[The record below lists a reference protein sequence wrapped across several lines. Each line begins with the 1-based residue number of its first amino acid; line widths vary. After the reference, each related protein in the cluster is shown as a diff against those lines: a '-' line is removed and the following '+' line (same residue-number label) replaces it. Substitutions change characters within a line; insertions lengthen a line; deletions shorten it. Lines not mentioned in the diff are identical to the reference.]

1 LGTRKTNRNIAAKID
16 SMKVCSEIFLEYN
29 LLNHPFYLAWSEG
42 RLTCSQL
49 SLYARQYGSFIKLI
63 TEGWRSVNEEAIAT
77 EEQEHYELWQKFGN
91 SLNKEVTNAFF
102 PAVHELVTTTKE
114 NYRTY
119 AGALGALYAF
129 EAQQPATATSKLQ
142 GLKEH
147 YRKWNVDETYF
158 TIHANDVEEP
168 ALLEEKMN
176 ALSSADRS
184 IAYDACATT
193 CRLLYNALTD
203 IYNYTEVALQNRM

>member
-1 LGTRKTNRNIAAKID
+1 
-16 SMKVCSEIFLEYN
+16 MKVCPEILLEYN
-29 LLNHPFYLAWSEG
+29 LLNHPFYRAWSEG

-49 SLYARQYGSFIKLI
+49 SLYAKQYGSFIKLI
-63 TEGWRSVNEEAIAT
+63 SEGWQCVNEEAIAT
-77 EEQEHYELWQKFGN
+77 KEQEHYELWQKFGN
-91 SLNKEVTNAFF
+91 SLNKEANNAFL
-102 PAVHELVTTTKE
+102 PVVDELANTTKE

-147 YRKWNVDETYF
+147 YSKWNVDETYF
-158 TIHANDVEEP
+158 TIHANDVEDP

-176 ALSSADRS
+176 FLSTADRS

-203 IYNYTEVALQNRM
+203 IYNYSTVASQN

>member
-1 LGTRKTNRNIAAKID
+1 
-16 SMKVCSEIFLEYN
+16 MKVCPEIFIQYD

-49 SLYARQYGSFIKLI
+49 SLYAKQYGSFIRLI
-63 TEGWRSVNEEAIAT
+63 SKGWQCANEEAIAT

-91 SLNKEVTNAFF
+91 SLNKEADNALL
-102 PAVHELVTTTKE
+102 PAVDELANTTKE

-129 EAQQPATATSKLQ
+129 EAQQPATATSKLK

-147 YRKWNVDETYF
+147 YSKWNIDKTYF
-158 TIHANDVEEP
+158 TIHADDVEEP
-168 ALLEEKMN
+168 ALLEEKMDV
-176 ALSSADRS
+176 LSAAGRS
-184 IAYDACATT
+184 SAYDACATT

-203 IYNYTEVALQNRM
+203 IYDYSMVPSQN

>member
-1 LGTRKTNRNIAAKID
+1 
-16 SMKVCSEIFLEYN
+16 MKVCPDAFLEYN

-49 SLYARQYGSFIKLI
+49 SLYAKQYGSFIKLI
-63 TEGWRSVNEEAIAT
+63 SEGWQCVNEEAIAT
-77 EEQEHYELWQKFGN
+77 EEQEHYELWQQFGN
-91 SLNKEVTNAFF
+91 SLNKEVNYTLL
-102 PAVHELVTTTKE
+102 PAVDELTNTTKA
-114 NYRTY
+114 NYKTY

-147 YRKWNVDETYF
+147 YSQWKVDETYF
-158 TIHANDVEEP
+158 AIHANDIEEP
-168 ALLEEKMN
+168 ALLEEKMDV
-176 ALSSADRS
+176 LSAEDSAVAS
-184 IAYDACATT
+184 DACATT

-203 IYNYTEVALQNRM
+203 IYNYSVVAPQN